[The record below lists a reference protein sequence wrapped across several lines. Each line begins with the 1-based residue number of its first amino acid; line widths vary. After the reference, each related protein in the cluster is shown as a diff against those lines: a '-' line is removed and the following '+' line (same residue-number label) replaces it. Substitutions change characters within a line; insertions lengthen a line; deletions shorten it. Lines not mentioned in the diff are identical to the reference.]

1 MIISNYMFRSSVHT
15 CDECVLSS
23 ATPQSSTDTFSL
35 LLTLASSDN
44 KLSISCVCKVH
55 QRSCYIYIHVHVWRE
70 ANNDSILPTLGRNCS
85 ILCTMPSMDF
95 EATASTSP
103 NSFVSTWYWES
114 KLFDAKDIIKGTM
127 LNLSSS
133 EQYKP
138 WYRHLEGAAMKHSIK
153 LRMFPIVKLSIL
165 LQMLSI
171 VPIKASA
178 LE

>member
-1 MIISNYMFRSSVHT
+1 MIISNSMFRGSVHT

-85 ILCTMPSMDF
+85 ILCTMPSI
-95 EATASTSP
+95 
-103 NSFVSTWYWES
+103 VSTWYWES
-114 KLFDAKDIIKGTM
+114 KLFNAKDIIKGTM